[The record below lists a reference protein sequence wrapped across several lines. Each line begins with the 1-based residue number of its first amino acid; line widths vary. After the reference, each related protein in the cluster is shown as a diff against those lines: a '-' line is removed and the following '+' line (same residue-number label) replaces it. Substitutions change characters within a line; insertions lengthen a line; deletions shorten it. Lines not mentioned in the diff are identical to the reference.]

1 MTNIISIKDI
11 GNIINNSLPKTSY
24 KMKIEVRQ
32 PKISNGHMYM
42 SLKDNSGII
51 NAIVWKNNINESIKK
66 LKDGD
71 MVEITG
77 RIEYYTMRGSIS
89 IVISSIEKQN
99 IVGDMF
105 IEYELLK
112 NEFEKKG
119 YFNNKIGFPELFPE
133 LLQNIVILSSSNGA
147 AIHDFYYVLDNNKS
161 KIKRTLIDVP
171 VQGIDSILNIIHVL
185 NTTDFTSYDMI
196 VITRGGGSMEDLWGF
211 NNRELIESVYNC
223 KIPIMAAIG
232 HVIDTTIIDMVAD
245 ISCPTPS
252 LAAQYIV
259 DHNISYISK
268 LDDRL
273 NKIKLLLI
281 NNISCNIKKLN
292 TINYNNYK
300 IKINI
305 INKIENKIEK
315 IKTSFINDINNMIF
329 NNNNIIRKYDNISS
343 EITIL
348 RKNNN
353 VITSQE
359 QFQKLLN
366 KKYPFVIMWN
376 NVKMTITDYNIV

>member
-51 NAIVWKNNINESIKK
+51 NAIVWKNNINESIKN

>member
-51 NAIVWKNNINESIKK
+51 NAIVWKNNINESIKN

-99 IVGDMF
+99 IVGNMF

-171 VQGIDSILNIIHVL
+171 VQGIDSILNI
-185 NTTDFTSYDMI
+185 TDFTSYDMI

-211 NNRELIESVYNC
+211 NNRKLIESVYNC

-259 DHNISYISK
+259 DHNTSYISK

-292 TINYNNYK
+292 IINYNNYK